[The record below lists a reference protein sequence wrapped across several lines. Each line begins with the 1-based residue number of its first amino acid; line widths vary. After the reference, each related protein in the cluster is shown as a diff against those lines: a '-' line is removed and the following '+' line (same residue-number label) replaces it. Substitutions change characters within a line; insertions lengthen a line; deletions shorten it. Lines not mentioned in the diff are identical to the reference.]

1 MNGDGILRWIYRY
14 ALENMFDSNLRA
26 MALVLRVSE
35 RTLQKAFDND
45 NTAES
50 LLVFEQLMEYC
61 MAGICP
67 GHSGYSP
74 VLSPIGVC
82 SGCGPDSTGNT
93 PARRPCREGR
103 PERQE
108 EVL

>member
-61 MAGICP
+61 MRNQISVDAIIAHYVCIRLRLAHAVQRAWAACLCGR
-67 GHSGYSP
+67 SP
-74 VLSPIGVC
+74 QT
-82 SGCGPDSTGNT
+82 DE
-93 PARRPCREGR
+93 A
-103 PERQE
+103 
-108 EVL
+108 

>member
-1 MNGDGILRWIYRY
+1 
-14 ALENMFDSNLRA
+14 MFDSNLRA

-61 MAGICP
+61 MRNQISVDAIIA
-67 GHSGYSP
+67 HY
-74 VLSPIGVC
+74 V
-82 SGCGPDSTGNT
+82 
-93 PARRPCREGR
+93 EGK
-103 PERQE
+103 
-108 EVL
+108 

>member
-61 MAGICP
+61 MRNQISVDAIIA
-67 GHSGYSP
+67 HY
-74 VLSPIGVC
+74 L
-82 SGCGPDSTGNT
+82 
-93 PARRPCREGR
+93 EGK
-103 PERQE
+103 
-108 EVL
+108 

>member
-26 MALVLRVSE
+26 MSLVLRVSE

-61 MAGICP
+61 MRNQISVDAIIA
-67 GHSGYSP
+67 HY
-74 VLSPIGVC
+74 V
-82 SGCGPDSTGNT
+82 
-93 PARRPCREGR
+93 EGK
-103 PERQE
+103 
-108 EVL
+108 